1 MTTDTM
7 ARIETPDAMLERVV
21 VGGDLSRLS
30 AGERLLYYRQVC
42 ESVGL
47 NPLTRPFQYITL
59 SGRLVLYAARDCTD
73 QLRRLRGVSVEKLER
88 ETTEGIYVVTA
99 YLRDKDGRTDS
110 SVGAVPIEGLKGE
123 SRANAIMKAETKA
136 KRRGTLSIC
145 GLGLLDETEVGSIPE
160 GKVVEVDHET
170 GEVLAPERTNAP
182 VEAAAD
188 LFATPEEELR
198 KLKASVQAG
207 WLVLGYDTEKQVKSL
222 KMFTE
227 ASMLD
232 DVSDP
237 AALSDLLT
245 WLRAEHKKAGKGRT
259 SL

>member
-1 MTTDTM
+1 MTTTEM
-7 ARIETPDAMLERVV
+7 QRIETPDAMLERVV
-21 VGGDLSRLS
+21 VGGDLSKLT
-30 AGERLLYYRQVC
+30 AADRLLYYRQVC

-59 SGRLVLYAARDCTD
+59 SGRLTLYAARDCTD
-73 QLRRLRGVSVEKLER
+73 QLRRLRGVSVTKLER

-99 YLRDKDGRTDS
+99 YLTDKDGRTDS

-123 SRANAIMKAETKA
+123 NRANAIMKAETKA

-145 GLGLLDETEVGSIPE
+145 GLGMLDETEVGSIPD
-160 GKVVEVDHET
+160 GRVVDVDPET
-170 GEVLAPERTNAP
+170 GEEPAPERTNAP

-188 LFATPEEELR
+188 LFPTPEEELR

-207 WLVLGYDTEKQVKSL
+207 WLVLGYDTDKQVKSL
-222 KMFTE
+222 KMFTD

-245 WLRAEHKKAGKGRT
+245 WLRAEHKKAGKRGT
-259 SL
+259 V